1 MLDVG
6 NPVFVLSLYI
16 SEVLLK
22 LRLVIKALLLYLV
35 DLDFIILS
43 LIITFVLTLVKIKV
57 SFAKLILWLF
67 KFRGKVSV
75 LVLEVLHLLKQ
86 GSLLLACITLKIL

>member
-1 MLDVG
+1 MLVLFVVMPDVG

-22 LRLVIKALLLYLV
+22 LRLVIKAFLLYLV
-35 DLDFIILS
+35 DLDFIILP

-57 SFAKLILWLF
+57 SFAKLIL
-67 KFRGKVSV
+67 
-75 LVLEVLHLLKQ
+75 
-86 GSLLLACITLKIL
+86 

>member
-1 MLDVG
+1 MLVLFVVMLDVG

-35 DLDFIILS
+35 DLDFIILP

-57 SFAKLILWLF
+57 SFAKLIL
-67 KFRGKVSV
+67 
-75 LVLEVLHLLKQ
+75 
-86 GSLLLACITLKIL
+86 

>member
-1 MLDVG
+1 MLVLFVVMPDVG

-57 SFAKLILWLF
+57 SFAKLIL
-67 KFRGKVSV
+67 
-75 LVLEVLHLLKQ
+75 
-86 GSLLLACITLKIL
+86 